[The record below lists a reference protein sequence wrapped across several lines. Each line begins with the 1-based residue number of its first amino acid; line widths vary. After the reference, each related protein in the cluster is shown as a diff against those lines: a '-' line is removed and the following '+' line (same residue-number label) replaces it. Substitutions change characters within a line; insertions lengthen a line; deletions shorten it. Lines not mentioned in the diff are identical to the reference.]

1 MVRALCA
8 SSTMTHSPPVD
19 QRIVD
24 EYFQLASKRSLK
36 DVAWLYGMVATFGVT
51 AEHFRT
57 NGWHWEGNS
66 IVFHNRKRP
75 IQPIHPQWM
84 LLFQLKEKEPQWHW
98 SSKIFD
104 GICADLYQAMAHQRI
119 KLNVTD
125 LVLAHRLRKNY
136 YKTLKHKK
144 EVPAFAAVS

>member
-1 MVRALCA
+1 
-8 SSTMTHSPPVD
+8 MTSSPPID

-24 EYFQLASKRSLK
+24 EYFQLASRRRHK
-36 DVAWLYGMVATFGVT
+36 DVAWLYGMVATFGVP

-57 NGWHWEGNS
+57 HGWYWEGNG
-66 IVFHNRKRP
+66 IVFDYRKTP

-84 LLFQLKEKEPQWHW
+84 LLFQLKEKEPQWFR
-98 SSKIFD
+98 SSKSFEVM
-104 GICADLYQAMAHQRI
+104 CSDLYQAMAHQRI

-136 YKTLKHKK
+136 YKTLKQKK